1 MQSVKTTSIN
11 VAWTFKTT
19 PHCENG
25 TDLDPLK
32 QPKGCI
38 EGKDLENVKRLNIY
52 ESYMLQI
59 HDRFYL
65 KYSKCDNL
73 VKYSLW
79 EQERGILS
87 LRLLIFLSKVIL
99 IFFFIAKLYQSVFE
113 KQKNEENMQSEQ
125 NKQQK
130 NNTVASSGHEATPS
144 PSAASSSRHIFKI
157 RRLSS
162 KSSSQRLNRSLGE
175 NDPSNTSLK
184 LNTTTITTG
193 KRPRSND
200 ETWETLEDETEE
212 EVPQESQEVNDT
224 TELVGE
230 VLHSETSRLNAF
242 ASQAARIV
250 SRNFKRR
257 PNKKKSRPS
266 KKTSLQRKG
275 TDPNYGDEL
284 VVETLVVYSTMT
296 VVWQDGTV
304 ETDIPSTELYPIHH
318 LDNHEFFPGDFVSK
332 ANDYS
337 TSQSDYGVIQS
348 VDHDERI
355 AKVKWFNIYGNL
367 DNPV

>member
-1 MQSVKTTSIN
+1 M
-11 VAWTFKTT
+11 
-19 PHCENG
+19 
-25 TDLDPLK
+25 
-32 QPKGCI
+32 
-38 EGKDLENVKRLNIY
+38 
-52 ESYMLQI
+52 
-59 HDRFYL
+59 
-65 KYSKCDNL
+65 
-73 VKYSLW
+73 
-79 EQERGILS
+79 
-87 LRLLIFLSKVIL
+87 
-99 IFFFIAKLYQSVFE
+99 FIAKLYQAVFE
-113 KQKNEENMQSEQ
+113 KQKNAENMQSEL

-130 NNTVASSGHEATPS
+130 NNTAAMGGQHEAAPS
-144 PSAASSSRHIFKI
+144 PSAASSSRGAHIFKL

-162 KSSSQRLNRSLGE
+162 KPSSQRLNRSLGE

-184 LNTTTITTG
+184 LNTTTTNTTG
-193 KRPRSND
+193 KKTRSNEMN
-200 ETWETLEDETEE
+200 ETWETIEDETED
-212 EVPQESQEVNDT
+212 EVPQEPQEANNSTDMVA
-224 TELVGE
+224 E
-230 VLHSETSRLNAF
+230 VLPTETSRLNSF

-266 KKTSLQRKG
+266 KKSGFQRKG
-275 TDPNYGDEL
+275 TDPKDGDEM

-337 TSQSDYGVIQS
+337 ASQIDYGVIQS